1 MDGWEPL
8 MCGWEPKSS
17 QHLLVTQLRG
27 YAVTHMLL
35 YDQLYPIWAR
45 LFCSPHIFL
54 LGIHAI
60 MVKSTIRSKELI
72 LIKYFLLFF

>member
-35 YDQLYPIWAR
+35 YDQLYPR
-45 LFCSPHIFL
+45 QVDIFS
-54 LGIHAI
+54 IE
-60 MVKSTIRSKELI
+60 IRRTQS
-72 LIKYFLLFF
+72 

>member
-8 MCGWEPKSS
+8 MSGWEPISS

-35 YDQLYPIWAR
+35 YDQLYP
-45 LFCSPHIFL
+45 LKVL
-54 LGIHAI
+54 
-60 MVKSTIRSKELI
+60 
-72 LIKYFLLFF
+72 YN